1 MALFGKKRLTL
12 DEILKGIDGLS
23 DEEKAKVHAKM
34 QDLDKA
40 EDERE
45 IDKIEEDKAETTEK
59 ADEKADEVKEE
70 SEEIGKDVD
79 EVEEEVKTDEEGE
92 TATEEVAEEEK
103 ATEETEESTEEVE
116 SSTEEMAGE
125 NYAEIVS
132 QLTDRVAGIEEQLK
146 ELTALKEE
154 MESFVEKQRKTYGYE
169 GKVRGGKKDYEDM
182 TADELKREILG
193 QN

>member
-1 MALFGKKRLTL
+1 MALFGKKSLTL

-23 DEEKAKVHAKM
+23 DADKEKVYAKM
-34 QDLDKA
+34 QDLYKA

-45 IDKIEEDKAETTEK
+45 IDKIKEEKADTEEK
-59 ADEKADEVKEE
+59 ADEKGEEVKEE

-79 EVEEEVKTDEEGE
+79 EVEEEVKTDEETE
-92 TATEEVAEEEK
+92 TTEEGEEEQ
-103 ATEETEESTEEVE
+103 STEEEVTE
-116 SSTEEMAGE
+116 GETSTEKLADENAGE
-125 NYAEIVS
+125 IIR
-132 QLTDRVAGIEEQLK
+132 QLTDRVAGLEEQLK

-154 MESFVEKQRKTYGYE
+154 MQAYTEKQKKTYGYD

-182 TADELKREILG
+182 TADELKREILC